1 MKRLDLVTVAAILL
15 CAASVRAQTNT
26 FHVAITGTVTV
37 DAGKLKITSTDLLTS
52 TNNAL
57 VLVYDQTDDFILLL
71 EENTNSTL
79 AANVL
84 MGDTHSARLVNGTF
98 DAGMEAYGG
107 GLAGVAV
114 TNLPPPTPVFNGD
127 VQMIWQ
133 IDHQRQQDDPERH
146 HAGRVDR
153 PSFRSQRPTSR
164 AVQGHHQIPRLRPV
178 AGVFLKAAL
187 ASYWMSGLGFGSAHP
202 L

>member
-26 FHVAITGTVTV
+26 FHVAIAGTVTV

-84 MGDTHSARLVNGTF
+84 MGDTHSARLVSGTF
-98 DAGMEAYGG
+98 NAGMEAYGG
-107 GLAGVAV
+107 GLAGEAV

-127 VQMIWQ
+127 VQMI
-133 IDHQRQQDDPERH
+133 
-146 HAGRVDR
+146 GKLT
-153 PSFRSQRPTSR
+153 TSR
-164 AVQGHHQIPRLRPV
+164 SKTTLSATMQGVWTDPHSDPSGQP
-178 AGVFLKAAL
+178 AAL
-187 ASYWMSGLGFGSAHP
+187 FKGTIKSLGPAP
-202 L
+202 LPAFF